1 MSLENL
7 ARTHSIK
14 AEPFDPG
21 EFNGLLHSGRKRLKD
36 AGNTDLSPESRF
48 TLAYD
53 AAHSFSLA
61 AVRRT
66 GYRPA
71 NVRYWAALTG
81 QGRRAWYYLL
91 PNDNIRAMGTLTVKI
106 PEALENELSAAVAQ
120 EHISKSTLVR
130 RALENY
136 LAQRKSAAPFVSAL
150 DRAGDLVGCF
160 EGGPGDLASNPEHM
174 ADFGKV

>member
-1 MSLENL
+1 MNLENL

-21 EFNGLLHSGRKRLKD
+21 EFNGLLRSGRKRLKD

-61 AVRRT
+61 ALRRT

-71 NVRYWAALTG
+71 NVRYIVFQCLPHTLQLGPEVWRVLDDCHRRRNAAEYEGDWDASETVVNDLLAATGRVLAAL
-81 QGRRAWYYLL
+81 
-91 PNDNIRAMGTLTVKI
+91 
-106 PEALENELSAAVAQ
+106 EALPDQGTPPPPSDSPQ
-120 EHISKSTLVR
+120 
-130 RALENY
+130 
-136 LAQRKSAAPFVSAL
+136 P
-150 DRAGDLVGCF
+150 
-160 EGGPGDLASNPEHM
+160 GP
-174 ADFGKV
+174 